1 MFSCSVRICP
11 PSDPLSPCFRLL
23 ASWRLPSLSRPGLG
37 GYVEGLGKDTSVDG
51 GADRSREWLWGFS
64 EDDEDAVDFG
74 EKHEKSQRIG

>member
-1 MFSCSVRICP
+1 M
-11 PSDPLSPCFRLL
+11 
-23 ASWRLPSLSRPGLG
+23 
-37 GYVEGLGKDTSVDG
+37 EGLGKDTSVDG